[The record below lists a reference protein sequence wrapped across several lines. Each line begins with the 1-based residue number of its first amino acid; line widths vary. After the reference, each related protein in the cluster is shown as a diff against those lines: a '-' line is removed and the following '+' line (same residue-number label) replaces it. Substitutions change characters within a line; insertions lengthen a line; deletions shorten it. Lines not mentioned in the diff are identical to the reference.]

1 MERVKKEENE
11 RRDRRQSKIPVSQ
24 VLISSRVRDSGDHR
38 VLGSLQLRPLVER
51 LFYFRRQLQVHQ
63 EVLLEDKTFLVVP
76 IVEENTREII
86 GD

>member
-1 MERVKKEENE
+1 MKGKIEDRER
-11 RRDRRQSKIPVSQ
+11 KIPVNQ

-38 VLGSLQLRPLVER
+38 VPGSLQVRPPVER
-51 LFYFRRQLQVHQ
+51 LFYWRRQLQVHQ

-76 IVEENTREII
+76 IVEENTREIV